1 MGILRQ
7 LTNYRD
13 QYTDLG
19 TKERGYNSQANN
31 MTPAMKHVQI
41 TITREGK
48 CLGEKGFMW
57 PTLAMM
63 RRAMWDITDIRK
75 AHHITKGVT

>member
-1 MGILRQ
+1 
-7 LTNYRD
+7 
-13 QYTDLG
+13 
-19 TKERGYNSQANN
+19 

-41 TITREGK
+41 TIKREGECFGGK
-48 CLGEKGFMW
+48 EFVR

-63 RRAMWDITDIRK
+63 RRAMGDITDIRK